1 MGSWEG
7 TKVRNLDG
15 RTGKISSEFAGFGFQ
30 GLNISLDAGAP
41 EAYVQLNNSGSDAG
55 ESGWEWYCEDFDGG
69 PRWLPLGNHGTDQA
83 ITH

>member
-7 TKVRNLDG
+7 TKVRNKDG

-30 GLNISLDAGAP
+30 GLNISQGADAP

-69 PRWLPLGNHGTDQA
+69 PRWLPLGKQAADQA
-83 ITH
+83 SIH